1 MPAGYYNTSDDAF
14 KRSHPLSRSI
24 KMLGNDDAP
33 FLHAIPHFAPEL
45 STFASLAQGMTW
57 AWSEKA
63 EGMKKKNKHLEGGN
77 PAQVEHFVHNSLTN
91 HFQISKTNFGITR
104 TAKKQNGLSNL
115 PYQSEQSHRGLME
128 DVNYSLVKNTVAVQ
142 RTNTVEGEAQGL
154 YGLFTAN
161 TEIDA
166 GGADLNRDLLEA
178 ICVEGKKKGV
188 NFTHFMV
195 NDKQA
200 SKINKLFEGTYRTNY
215 GLSKFEGT
223 DITQIGNVR
232 GLKRN
237 ITRLYEPLVEDT
249 DIILIDIN
257 SVGLVIFDEQMD
269 HQLPEASDKD
279 QFQHLMEWSFYF
291 ENPYVAWR
299 LKNLKAN

>member
-1 MPAGYYNTSDDAF
+1 MPAGFYNTADDAF

-24 KMLGNDDAP
+24 KLLGNDDAP

-45 STFASLAQGMTW
+45 STFASLSQGVTW
-57 AWSEKA
+57 AWAEKSQGA
-63 EGMKKKNKHLEGGN
+63 KQKNKHLEGGN
-77 PAQVEHFVHNSLTN
+77 PAQVEHFTHNSLTN

-115 PYQSEQSHRGLME
+115 PYQSQQSHTALME
-128 DVNYSLVKNTVAVQ
+128 DVNFSLVKSTAAVQ
-142 RTNTVEGEAQGL
+142 RTKNVEGESMGL

-166 GGADLNRDLLEA
+166 GGADINRDLLEA

-188 NFTHFMV
+188 NFTHFIV

-200 SKINKLFEGTYRTNY
+200 GKINKLFEGTYRTNY

-223 DITQIGNVR
+223 DITTIGNVR

-237 ITRLYEPLVEDT
+237 INRLYEPLVEDS

-257 SVGLVIFDEQMD
+257 SVGLIIFDEQMD
-269 HQLPEASDKD
+269 HELQEASDKD
-279 QFQHLMEWSFYF
+279 QYQHLMEWSFYF
-291 ENPYVAWR
+291 EHPYVAWR